1 MSRVEWVCEQKHLKT
16 PLRKNQILRQEGRAL
31 STIEELSEQEVSE
44 SEVDNSGQKNAKYLP
59 QKDLC
64 IVTIGADIIET
75 VGTSRENSPIDDTG
89 EKEQVANPDKVKVNK
104 VNRVKKVWG
113 EWRQH
118 FTIDQFLFSLFLGLI
133 PTAWDVFSD
142 LRFGEDLAAT
152 NEISAAGKNPFQ
164 GVLKCGFMFLCLS
177 VK

>member
-1 MSRVEWVCEQKHLKT
+1 M
-16 PLRKNQILRQEGRAL
+16 RQEGRAL

-64 IVTIGADIIET
+64 IVTIGPDIIET

-113 EWRQH
+113 KWRQH
-118 FTIDQFLFSLFLGLI
+118 FTIDQFLFSLFLAFRSEPGTGSWVGHCSCLDRF
-133 PTAWDVFSD
+133 DV
-142 LRFGEDLAAT
+142 A
-152 NEISAAGKNPFQ
+152 NIQ
-164 GVLKCGFMFLCLS
+164 G
-177 VK
+177 

>member
-89 EKEQVANPDKVKVNK
+89 EKEQAANPEKVKVEK
-104 VNRVKKVWG
+104 VNQVKKAWG

-118 FTIDQFLFSLFLGLI
+118 FSIDQFLFSLFLGLI